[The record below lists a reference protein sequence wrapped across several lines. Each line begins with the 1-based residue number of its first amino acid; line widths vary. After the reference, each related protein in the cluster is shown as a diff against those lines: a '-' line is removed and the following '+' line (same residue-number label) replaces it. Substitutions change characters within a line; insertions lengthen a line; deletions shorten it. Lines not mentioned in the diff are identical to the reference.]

1 MDEHPNSERRI
12 MAEIIEEQ
20 VQDEDTL
27 ANDVK
32 KIVGGVAT
40 IVLIVVPIILIRKLV
55 KKIENSD
62 PYKSVE
68 SHLM

>member
-1 MDEHPNSERRI
+1 
-12 MAEIIEEQ
+12 MAKMIAEEQ
-20 VQDEDTL
+20 VQEEDTL
-27 ANDVK
+27 ANDIK

-40 IVLIVVPIILIRKLV
+40 IVLLVVPIIVIRKLV

-68 SHLM
+68 NRLM